1 MQRARFNKNCSAHR
15 RTFVWQRSR
24 ETVVVRL
31 GVRQGKISEDGRD
44 VRMNVEQAIKLL
56 AVNDGHANSLA
67 FDDDRLIGFR
77 QVVVACCRFVF
88 LPTRAVYNILLP
100 QTSA

>member
-44 VRMNVEQAIKLL
+44 VRMN
-56 AVNDGHANSLA
+56 GHANSLA